1 MTRASVLQ
9 DDPMW
14 HSNVSLLPYSERE
27 RNWAAADNMLR
38 HLSDPVHSLR
48 DSLQA
53 SGSVSGSVL
62 RR

>member
-1 MTRASVLQ
+1 MLVMQ

-14 HSNVSLLPYSERE
+14 QGSTNLMPYGET
-27 RNWAAADNMLR
+27 RNWAAADNIMR

-48 DSLQA
+48 EGLQP
-53 SGSVSGSVL
+53 SGSLSGSIL

>member
-1 MTRASVLQ
+1 MWQANASLA
-9 DDPMW
+9 
-14 HSNVSLLPYSERE
+14 PYSESHK
-27 RNWAAADNMLR
+27 WAAADNIMR

-53 SGSVSGSVL
+53 SGSLSGSMM

>member
-1 MTRASVLQ
+1 
-9 DDPMW
+9 MW
-14 HSNVSLLPYSERE
+14 QSNVTLLPYSERE

-53 SGSVSGSVL
+53 SGSVSGSML

>member
-1 MTRASVLQ
+1 MQ

-14 HSNVSLLPYSERE
+14 QSNISLLPYSERE
-27 RNWAAADNMLR
+27 RNWAAADSMLR

-48 DSLQA
+48 ESLQA
-53 SGSVSGSVL
+53 SGSVSGSML